1 MSHCSPFSSMYSL
14 FSPEMDW
21 QLVSEN
27 DGKKILKKTW
37 QHQVFFI
44 KESSHKAILN
54 FKANF

>member
-21 QLVSEN
+21 QLVSQK
-27 DGKKILKKTW
+27 DGKKRLKKAC
-37 QHQVFFI
+37 QHQFFFI